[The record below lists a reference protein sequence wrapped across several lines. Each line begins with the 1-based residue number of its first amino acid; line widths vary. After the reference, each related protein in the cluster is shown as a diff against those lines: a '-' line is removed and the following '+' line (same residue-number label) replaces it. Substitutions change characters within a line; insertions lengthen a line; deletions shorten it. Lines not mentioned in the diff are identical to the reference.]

1 MLQGQGESS
10 CQGAAHDH
18 NNVMMVDLEELI
30 APHMEEEIDHEEQF
44 DEPIDEPVAPMA
56 IEDASFFGPK
66 CNRTHA
72 V

>member
-1 MLQGQGESS
+1 
-10 CQGAAHDH
+10 
-18 NNVMMVDLEELI
+18 MMVDLEELI